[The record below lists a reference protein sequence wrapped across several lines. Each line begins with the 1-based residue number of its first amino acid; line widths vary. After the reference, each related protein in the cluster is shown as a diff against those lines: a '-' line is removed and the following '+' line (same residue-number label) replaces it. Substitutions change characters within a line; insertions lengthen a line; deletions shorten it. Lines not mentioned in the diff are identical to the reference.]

1 MGLSLEV
8 VLRAAGVLFVA
19 GAAGAVWAVVTWAQ
33 TGFGPILYNDTM
45 RILVLSLT
53 AVATAIQLAAS
64 GFLASV
70 FTLRR

>member
-1 MGLSLEV
+1 
-8 VLRAAGVLFVA
+8 
-19 GAAGAVWAVVTWAQ
+19 VVTWAQ